1 MVRQEFY
8 IGSSWRVIAYY
19 NVDYTSFGLVK
30 KDLEALEA
38 SQDEIEEIYRKMSKG
53 EAKAVT
59 FSSRFLHASIVLF
72 NRHSSLPDYLNSIVH
87 EAEHVK
93 QAVLKAYRIDDFGE
107 EPAYTVGYIVE
118 RMYRAFR
125 NSAFL

>member
-1 MVRQEFY
+1 M
-8 IGSSWRVIAYY
+8 
-19 NVDYTSFGLVK
+19 
-30 KDLEALEA
+30 LENTL
-38 SQDEIEEIYRKMSKG
+38 Y
-53 EAKAVT
+53 
-59 FSSRFLHASIVLF
+59 
-72 NRHSSLPDYLNSIVH
+72 SSLPDYLNSIVH